1 MSKYKIYSK
10 SGCIFCDA
18 AMDLLEKNNIKFE
31 EIKIDNDAQS
41 LAFLRLKNLR
51 TVPQIWNEND
61 EHIGGYTDLK
71 VILNG

>member
-1 MSKYKIYSK
+1 MSYKVYSRD
-10 SGCIFCDA
+10 GCIFCDA

-71 VILNG
+71 AILNG

>member
-10 SGCIFCDA
+10 SCCIFCDA

-71 VILNG
+71 AILNG

>member
-71 VILNG
+71 AILNG

>member
-18 AMDLLEKNNIKFE
+18 AMDLLEKKNIKFE

-71 VILNG
+71 AILNG

>member
-51 TVPQIWNEND
+51 TVTQIWNEND

-71 VILNG
+71 AILNG

>member
-41 LAFLRLKNLR
+41 LAFLRLTNLS
-51 TVPQIWNEND
+51 TGPQIWNEND

-71 VILNG
+71 AILNG

>member
-51 TVPQIWNEND
+51 TVPQNWNEND
-61 EHIGGYTDLK
+61 EHIGG
-71 VILNG
+71 

>member
-18 AMDLLEKNNIKFE
+18 SMDLLEKNSIKFE

-71 VILNG
+71 AILNG

>member
-51 TVPQIWNEND
+51 TVPQIWNEKD

-71 VILNG
+71 AILNG